1 MFAVTAA
8 DSINV
13 IEPVFELISVEKVAV
28 ALAE

>member
-8 DSINV
+8 VKFNV
-13 IEPVFELISVEKVAV
+13 IEPVFELIDVEKVAV